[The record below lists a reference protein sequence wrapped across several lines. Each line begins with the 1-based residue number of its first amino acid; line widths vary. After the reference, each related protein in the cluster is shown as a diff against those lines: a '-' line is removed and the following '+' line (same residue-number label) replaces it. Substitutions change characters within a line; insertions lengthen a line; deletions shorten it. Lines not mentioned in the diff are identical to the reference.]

1 MTLSA
6 LGIFSAAG
14 AGGAAFSSDYELI
27 SSTIL
32 GSSTPSVSFSS
43 LGTYS
48 STYKH
53 LQIRYTLRGDRASD
67 AEGIIC
73 RLNGDSG
80 NNYANHQLF
89 GNGSSVGSG
98 AQTSFSSFELHYTSA
113 ATTTANVFGSGVIDF
128 LDAFSTTKNKTR
140 RVSYSMGVHSGFSG
154 VYLISGVWMN
164 TAAITSI
171 AFTPQFGSNW
181 VTGSRFSLYG
191 IKG

>member
-14 AGGAAFSSDYELI
+14 AGGAAAGSYELI
-27 SSTIL
+27 ESYIL
-32 GSSTPSVSFSS
+32 GSSQSSVSFSS

-48 STYKH
+48 TTYKH
-53 LQIRYTLRGDRASD
+53 LQIRYALRGDRASD

-98 AQTSFSSFELHYTSA
+98 AQTSTSSLELNYTSA
-113 ATTTANVFGSGVIDF
+113 ATTTANVFGSGVMDF

-164 TAAITSI
+164 TSAITSI